1 MIEETLLNMML
12 NPESLETAGDLIRKI
27 EQDLFK
33 TSNQEYIIYWFRYCP
48 IVESDWCPDSLR

>member
-33 TSNQEYIIYWFRYCP
+33 TSN
-48 IVESDWCPDSLR
+48 

>member
-12 NPESLETAGDLIRKI
+12 NPESSETAGDLIRKI

-33 TSNQEYIIYWFRYCP
+33 TSN
-48 IVESDWCPDSLR
+48 

>member
-1 MIEETLLNMML
+1 MML

-33 TSNQEYIIYWFRYCP
+33 TSKYAFTYE
-48 IVESDWCPDSLR
+48 